1 MENQIVAAT
10 DYKMLYI
17 DTKDIN
23 IPNHPQG
30 YQRRLEKSKRVA
42 EIVSQF
48 DEHIANEPKVSFRDG
63 HYNCFDGQHTI
74 AARKIINR
82 GQDLM
87 VRCKVYYDLTA
98 EQEAFLFA
106 KQTGVSS
113 KPTPAVT
120 LNAYVMAKDKHA
132 VAFKRAAQ
140 RGGLIIEKCS
150 TLGDYR
156 LRCINT
162 AIKIF
167 DKVGTDLFVDGVKII
182 LEAWNGMPL
191 SLRADML
198 EGVFGFID
206 IYRGKYSRSLLISQL
221 KKHEPSDILNGGKLD
236 LTQSGKNRFIHQIF
250 KIYNDGVARKEYRLP
265 IKF

>member
-1 MENQIVAAT
+1 M
-10 DYKMLYI
+10 
-17 DTKDIN
+17 
-23 IPNHPQG
+23 
-30 YQRRLEKSKRVA
+30 
-42 EIVSQF
+42 
-48 DEHIANEPKVSFRDG
+48 
-63 HYNCFDGQHTI
+63 
-74 AARKIINR
+74 
-82 GQDLM
+82 
-87 VRCKVYYDLTA
+87 
-98 EQEAFLFA
+98 
-106 KQTGVSS
+106 
-113 KPTPAVT
+113 
-120 LNAYVMAKDKHA
+120 
-132 VAFKRAAQ
+132 
-140 RGGLIIEKCS
+140 
-150 TLGDYR
+150 GDYR

-221 KKHEPSDILNGGKLD
+221 KKHEPGDILNGGKLD